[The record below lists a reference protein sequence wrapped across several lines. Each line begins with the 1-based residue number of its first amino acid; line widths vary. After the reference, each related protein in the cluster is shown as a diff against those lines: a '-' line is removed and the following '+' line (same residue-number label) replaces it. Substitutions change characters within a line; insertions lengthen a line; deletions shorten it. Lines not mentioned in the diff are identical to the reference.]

1 MVPTAALLRRRS
13 DTNSRDDGEARVE
26 LSPPAATA
34 ALPVGA
40 TEASMSKSTGPVTGQ
55 SAGTKLCPPP
65 PPLLLPPLP
74 PPMVLTRM
82 SASQLKQKSS
92 RHCPHHHLSALLCR
106 PQRLQIQLR

>member
-65 PPLLLPPLP
+65 PPLLPPLP

>member
-65 PPLLLPPLP
+65 PLLLPPLP

>member
-65 PPLLLPPLP
+65 PLLPPPLP